1 MKLPNLTRPLY
12 AVGEHSAMKKNFLFL
27 FLKLDTVLSDFANI

>member
-12 AVGEHSAMKKNFLFL
+12 AVGEHNEKNFLFL